1 MKKENNATIIPKV
14 FIIVSLSFLLK
25 LFFSCTPNSQDPIKI
40 NYNHLSVT
48 GIDNSGRYLNNH
60 TSVDTLFSEALALK
74 LLLSDTARLYTSML
88 TPKIIR
94 ALSFQTLKADDIA
107 PSYIPE
113 NKVVDIQ
120 IKTLFDINDF
130 IKAGDDV
137 SEYFLCASSN
147 DFDLYHQL
155 GYGISRLNDV
165 QSFYE
170 GGSIIL
176 ILNESIQNTQA
187 QFEVKIL
194 LDDDSELLG
203 TSGIF
208 TIIES

>member
-1 MKKENNATIIPKV
+1 MTKENKASLIPKV
-14 FIIVSLSFLLK
+14 IIILTLGFGLK

-60 TSVDTLFSEALALK
+60 TAMDTIFSEALALK
-74 LLLSDTARLYTSML
+74 LLLSDTARLFTALLSPNCM
-88 TPKIIR
+88 R

-107 PSYIPE
+107 PSYIPR
-113 NKVVDIQ
+113 NKVIDIK
-120 IKTLFDINDF
+120 IKTLFDIDDAL
-130 IKAGDDV
+130 KAGDDV

-176 ILNESIQNTQA
+176 ILKESIKNTHA
-187 QFEVKIL
+187 QFEVKIF